1 MSSPPSPAQA
11 AALLQQLPL
20 NGPILEIF
28 LNGLFTCLLMACLG
42 AIWMSKR
49 SDARRTFW
57 SAVIVLLYSCSTIH
71 SSVSWEFLVLAFQN
85 HGTSPALLDALI
97 HPNLRLKILA
107 LIANVVGFVLAD
119 VIMIWRCWV
128 VWGRSWVVVVLPIL
142 ATIAGIVCVG
152 LGITGQIAVALIQ
165 NASSAVR
172 LAPLVR
178 FNTPFLGLSLGVT
191 LYTTGFI
198 VWRIIQVQRYAKTNG
213 VKRVPGDFFPVL
225 ELLIESSALY
235 SASLFVYVVLQAT
248 ENPNQT
254 YPESIHAQIAGIAP
268 TLLIFRVSIGH
279 ARKEDEWTSSN
290 VLKFASTAETSV
302 RTGATEVE
310 GNILVLEH
318 ADGYS
323 SRSVDGS
330 GGKSET
336 NNEDIACP
344 TIV

>member
-1 MSSPPSPAQA
+1 
-11 AALLQQLPL
+11 
-20 NGPILEIF
+20 
-28 LNGLFTCLLMACLG
+28 
-42 AIWMSKR
+42 MSKR
-49 SDARRTFW
+49 SDARRSLW
-57 SAVIVLLYSCSTIH
+57 SAVIISLYSCSTIH

-85 HGTSPALLDALI
+85 HGTSPALVDALI

-142 ATIAGIVCVG
+142 ATIAGIGQLCVG
-152 LGITGQIAVALIQ
+152 LGVTGQIAVASLQ

-198 VWRIIQVQRYAKTNG
+198 VWRIMQVQRYAKKNG
-213 VKRVPGDFFPVL
+213 AKRIPGDFFPVL

-268 TLLIFRVSIGH
+268 TLLVFRVSIGH
-279 ARKEDEWTSSN
+279 ARKEDEWTSPN
-290 VLKFASTAETSV
+290 VLEFASAAETSV
-302 RTGATEVE
+302 RTGATEVG

-323 SRSVDGS
+323 SSSVDGS
-330 GGKSET
+330 GAKSET
-336 NNEDIACP
+336 NNEDTACSIIA
-344 TIV
+344 